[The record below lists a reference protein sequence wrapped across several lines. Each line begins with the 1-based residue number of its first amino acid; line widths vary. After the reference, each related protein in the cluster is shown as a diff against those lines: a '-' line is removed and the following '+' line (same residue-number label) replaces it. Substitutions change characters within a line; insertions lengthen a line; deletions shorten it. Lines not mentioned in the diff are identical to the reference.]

1 MRDGLIILQTSRLQL
16 RHFLPGD
23 VDGLARILCD
33 AETMRYYPF
42 PFTRRDVVDW
52 IDRNRRRYEDDGHG
66 LWAMVLTSGA
76 EMIGDCG
83 IVRQKVGE
91 VEEIEI
97 AYHLRRDFWGQG
109 LATEAAAACRD
120 YGFNWLKV
128 DRLISLIRPEN
139 LPSRRVAE
147 KNGMTIWKEIMWQD
161 MPHLVY
167 AIHRDEYRP

>member
-1 MRDGLIILQTSRLQL
+1 MRDGLIILQTARLQL

-23 VDGLARILCD
+23 VDALARILCD
-33 AETMRYYPF
+33 TDTMRYYPI
-42 PFTRRDVVDW
+42 PFTKQDVVDW
-52 IDRNRRRYEDDGHG
+52 IDRNRRRYENDGHG
-66 LWAMVLTSGA
+66 LWAMVLTSSA

-120 YGFNWLKV
+120 YGFNRLKI

-147 KNGMTIWKEIMWQD
+147 KNGMTVWKEIMWRD

-167 AIHRDEYRP
+167 AIHRDKYRP